1 MNAGGILTAAAP
13 AAVAPVIA
21 LVGNPNCGKTAL
33 FNALTGS
40 RQKVANYPGVTV
52 EKKIGRLTTPAGR
65 VLQIVDLPGTY
76 SLRARSPDEE
86 ITRDVV
92 LGRLQKDVNPDLI
105 VCVGDASN
113 LRLALRLALELK
125 RVGRPVMLSLNMMDI
140 ARKRGVEIDLERLSR
155 ELGVPVVQSVAVR
168 RGGTDA
174 LLGEIDRL
182 LEDLPLAQAADWHAP
197 DAGELRGAQ
206 READRVLRAAVK
218 STDERDPGTA
228 AVDRVLLHPVAG
240 LVVLLVL
247 LFVMFQAVFA
257 WARPLMDL
265 IQDGFTWLG
274 TLVEASP
281 LPDLLKSFFKD
292 GLISGVG
299 SVIVFLPQI
308 VILFFFILVLE
319 DLGYMARAAF
329 LMDRIMGGAGL
340 HGRAFIPL
348 LSSFA
353 CAIPG
358 IMSTRVIDD
367 KRDRLT
373 TILVAPLMTCSAR
386 IPVYTLI
393 IGAFIPD
400 REVWGFVG
408 LQGLVMF
415 GLYASGIAGALGV
428 SFIIKRVFWHGEP
441 GEPFMLELPDYKLP
455 RIKSLAIGLWTR
467 ATIFLKRAG
476 TTILSMM
483 VLIWFLASFP
493 RPPAGA
499 SEPAI
504 SYSLAAMLGSLLQ
517 PLTEPL
523 GFNWQI
529 NVALIPGMAAREV
542 AVGALGTIYA
552 IDGGE
557 GAADKIGQAIAG
569 QWSLATALALLAW
582 YVFAPQCASTLAVIR
597 RETGS
602 WKWMWVTFGYMLV
615 LAYAAALI
623 TNQVARALGAA
634 DLLSIGRGGGG
645 RGSRRPI
652 GMCSNAGRDRRG

>member
-1 MNAGGILTAAAP
+1 MNTSTS
-13 AAVAPVIA
+13 VVA

-52 EKKIGRLTTPAGR
+52 EKKVGPLTTPAGR
-65 VLQIVDLPGTY
+65 SIQVVDLPGTY

-92 LGRLQKDVNPDLI
+92 LGRLQTEVVPDLI
-105 VCVGDASN
+105 VCVADASN

-140 ARKRGVEIDLERLSR
+140 ARKRGIEIDVDRLSR
-155 ELGVPVVQSVAVR
+155 ELGLPVVESVAVR

-174 LLGEIDRL
+174 LLAEIDRRL
-182 LEDLPLAQAADWHAP
+182 DKATAVGESNWHPP
-197 DAGELRGAQ
+197 DAGALRVGQ
-206 READRVLRAAVK
+206 READRLLAAAVRGPGQ
-218 STDERDPGTA
+218 RDTLTA
-228 AVDRVLLHPVAG
+228 RVDSVLLHPVIG
-240 LVVLLVL
+240 LVVLLVI

-257 WARPLMDL
+257 WARPAMEL
-265 IQDGFTWLG
+265 IQAGFDWLG
-274 TLVEASP
+274 AQVGEAP
-281 LPDLLKSFFKD
+281 LPDLLQSFLKD

-299 SVIVFLPQI
+299 AVIVFLPQI

-367 KRDRLT
+367 RRDRLT

-400 REVWGFVG
+400 REVWGFAG

-415 GLYASGIAGALGV
+415 GLYAIGIAGALAV
-428 SFIIKRVFWHGEP
+428 SFVVKRIIWRDRP
-441 GEPFMLELPDYKLP
+441 GEPFMLELPDYKMP
-455 RIKSLAIGLWTR
+455 RARSLAIGLWTR
-467 ATIFLKRAG
+467 AMMFLKRAG
-476 TTILSMM
+476 TTIASMM
-483 VLIWFLASFP
+483 VLIWVLASFP

-499 SEPAI
+499 TEPAI
-504 SYSLAAMLGSLLQ
+504 TYSLAAWIGSAIQ
-517 PLTEPL
+517 PLTAPL

-542 AVGALGTIYA
+542 AVGSLGTIYA
-552 IDGGE
+552 IAGGKE
-557 GAADKIGQAIAG
+557 AADQIGQALVAH
-569 QWSLATALALLAW
+569 WSLGTALALLAW

-597 RETGS
+597 RETGG
-602 WKWMWVTFGYMLV
+602 WKWMWVTFAYMLA
-615 LAYAAALI
+615 LAYAASLATYQI
-623 TNQVARALGAA
+623 ARALGA
-634 DLLSIGRGGGG
+634 G
-645 RGSRRPI
+645 
-652 GMCSNAGRDRRG
+652 

>member
-1 MNAGGILTAAAP
+1 MSAAAP
-13 AAVAPVIA
+13 IVA

-40 RQKVANYPGVTV
+40 HQKVANYPGVTV
-52 EKKIGRLTTPAGR
+52 EKKVGRLTTPAGH

-86 ITRDVV
+86 ITRDAV
-92 LGRLQKDVNPDLI
+92 LGRLQGEVAPDLI
-105 VCVGDASN
+105 VCVADATN

-125 RVGRPVMLSLNMMDI
+125 RVGRPVMLSLNMIDI
-140 ARKRGVEIDLERLSR
+140 ARKRGIEIDAGHLAR
-155 ELGVPVVQSVAVR
+155 ELGIPVASSVAVR

-174 LLGEIDRL
+174 LLGEIDRAL
-182 LEDLPLAQAADWHAP
+182 ANLPAVSAPSWSAP
-197 DAGELRGAQ
+197 DARELRGGQ
-206 READRVLRAAVK
+206 HEADRLLRAAVRR
-218 STDERDPGTA
+218 TGERDAGTA
-228 AVDRVLLHPVAG
+228 RADAVLLHPMAG
-240 LVVLLVL
+240 LIILLTI
-247 LFVMFQAVFA
+247 LFVIFQAVFA

-265 IQDGFTWLG
+265 IQTGFSWLG
-274 TLVEASP
+274 VAVEAAA
-281 LPDLLKSFFKD
+281 LPDVLKSFLKD

-299 SVIVFLPQI
+299 SVVVFLPQI

-319 DLGYMARAAF
+319 DFGYMARAAF

-358 IMSTRVIDD
+358 IMATRVIDD
-367 KRDRLT
+367 RRDRLT

-400 REVWGFVG
+400 RDVWGFVG

-415 GLYASGIAGALGV
+415 GLYAAGIAGALGV
-428 SFIIKRVFWHGEP
+428 SFVLKRLIWHGTA
-441 GEPFMLELPDYKLP
+441 GEPFMLELPDYKVPQL
-455 RIKSLAIGLWTR
+455 KSLAIGLWMR

-476 TTILSMM
+476 TTILAMM
-483 VLIWFLASFP
+483 VLIWVLASFP
-493 RPPAGA
+493 QPPEGA
-499 SEPAI
+499 TEPAI
-504 SYSLAAMLGSLLQ
+504 SYSLAAMIGSAIQ
-517 PLTEPL
+517 PITAPL

-557 GAADKIGQAIAG
+557 GAAEKIGQLVAG
-569 QWSLATALALLAW
+569 QWSLGTALALLAW

-602 WKWMWVTFGYMLV
+602 WKWMWVTFFYMLA
-615 LAYAAALI
+615 LAYVAALATYQI
-623 TNQVARALGAA
+623 ARTLGA
-634 DLLSIGRGGGG
+634 G
-645 RGSRRPI
+645 
-652 GMCSNAGRDRRG
+652 

>member
-1 MNAGGILTAAAP
+1 MGAPMAAP
-13 AAVAPVIA
+13 VVA

-52 EKKIGRLTTPAGR
+52 EKKVGSLTTPAGR
-65 VLQIVDLPGTY
+65 AVRVVDLPGTY

-86 ITRDVV
+86 VTRDVV
-92 LGRLQKDVNPDLI
+92 LGHQQSDVTPDLI
-105 VCVGDASN
+105 VCVADASN

-140 ARKRGVEIDLERLSR
+140 ARKRGVEVDVQRLSR
-155 ELGVPVVQSVAVR
+155 ELGLPVVESVAVR
-168 RGGTDA
+168 RGGTAA
-174 LLGEIDRL
+174 LLAQIDHQLDRQL
-182 LEDLPLAQAADWHAP
+182 DERALTSAAEWQPP
-197 DAGELRGAQ
+197 DAGALRVGQ
-206 READRVLRAAVK
+206 READRLLVAAVR
-218 STDERDPGTA
+218 STGQRYPLTA
-228 AVDRVLLHPVAG
+228 RVDAVLLHPVIG
-240 LVVLLVL
+240 LVVLLVI

-257 WARPLMDL
+257 WATPGMEA
-265 IQDGFTWLG
+265 IQAGFHWLG
-274 TLVEASP
+274 NLVERAP
-281 LPDLLKSFFKD
+281 LPDLLKSFLKD
-292 GLISGVG
+292 GLIGGVG

-308 VILFFFILVLE
+308 VILFFFILLLE

-367 KRDRLT
+367 KRERLT

-415 GLYASGIAGALGV
+415 GLYASGIVSALAV
-428 SFIIKRVFWHGEP
+428 SFVIKRIIWRDTP

-455 RIKSLAIGLWTR
+455 RARSLAIGLWTR
-467 ATIFLKRAG
+467 AAIFLKRAG
-476 TTILSMM
+476 TTTLAMM
-483 VLIWFLASFP
+483 VLILLLASFP
-493 RPPAGA
+493 QPPEGA
-499 SEPAI
+499 TDPAI
-504 SYSLAAMLGSLLQ
+504 TYSLAAMIGSAIQ
-517 PLTEPL
+517 PLTAPL

-542 AVGALGTIYA
+542 AVGSLGTIYA
-552 IDGGE
+552 VAGGE
-557 GAADKIGQAIAG
+557 EAVDKIAQAL
-569 QWSLATALALLAW
+569 QSSWSLGTALALLAW
-582 YVFAPQCASTLAVIR
+582 YVVAPQGASTRAVSR
-597 RETGS
+597 RETGG
-602 WKWMWVTFGYMLV
+602 WKWMWITFFYMLA
-615 LAYAAALI
+615 LAYVAALATYQI
-623 TNQVARALGAA
+623 ARALGA
-634 DLLSIGRGGGG
+634 G
-645 RGSRRPI
+645 
-652 GMCSNAGRDRRG
+652 